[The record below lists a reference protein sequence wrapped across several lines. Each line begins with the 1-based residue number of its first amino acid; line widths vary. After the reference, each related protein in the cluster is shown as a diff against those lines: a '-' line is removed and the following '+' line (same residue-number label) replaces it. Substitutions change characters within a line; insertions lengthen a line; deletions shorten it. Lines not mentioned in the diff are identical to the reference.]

1 MKLSITVGIPTYQR
15 GEVLCQT
22 LGPLLAR
29 IDETV
34 LEIIVADQLPDHAPT
49 VAARLADLRTDP
61 RLRYLPLDSAGTT
74 IARNRIL
81 AAAKGDIVVFLDD
94 DVAVSAGMFRRYGEV
109 FAGTSADAV
118 LGQVFQS
125 SHDHMA
131 GVLADTDRPVGSPR
145 YSGEGRWVDVPH
157 YVMGCNHAVLR
168 NAALAVGGY
177 DERFVAAAKNE
188 EGDFFM
194 RLSAAGGQVWY
205 APECWLVHFSAPS
218 GGARQRLRSRADEWK
233 RSYNDLLWLVRHG
246 RTSRTFGV
254 SLWRALRRGPL
265 HKRNVVRI
273 WRQPWAWHAFFVA
286 LGRALLGRNVV
297 VGLTPDGGPG
307 SCEWKRRD
315 IRPHGAAR
323 G

>member
-1 MKLSITVGIPTYQR
+1 MTPSITVGIPTYQR
-15 GEVLCQT
+15 GEILCQT

-29 IDETV
+29 IDESV
-34 LEIIVADQLPDHAPT
+34 LEIIVADQLPDHAPA
-49 VAARLADLRTDP
+49 VADRLADLRKDP
-61 RLRYLPLDSAGTT
+61 RLRYLPLDRAGTT

-81 AAAKGDIVVFLDD
+81 AAAAGDIVVFLDD
-94 DVAVSAGMFRRYGEV
+94 DVAVSAGMFLRYAEV
-109 FAGTSADAV
+109 FAGTGADAV

-131 GVLADTDRPVGSPR
+131 AVLAGTDCPVGSPR
-145 YSGEGRWVDVPH
+145 YSKDGCWVAVPH

-168 NAALAVGGY
+168 KAALAIGGY

-194 RLSAAGGQVWY
+194 RLAAAGGKVWY

-218 GGARQRLRSRADEWK
+218 GGARQLLRPLADEWK

-246 RTSRTFGV
+246 RTSHTFGV

-265 HKRNVVRI
+265 HKRNVLRI
-273 WRQPWAWHAFFVA
+273 WRQPWAWHAFFTA
-286 LGRALLGRNVV
+286 LGRALLGRGVV
-297 VGLTPDGGPG
+297 VGLTPDGRPG
-307 SCEWKRRD
+307 SFEWKQTGILRHVTA
-315 IRPHGAAR
+315 P
-323 G
+323 